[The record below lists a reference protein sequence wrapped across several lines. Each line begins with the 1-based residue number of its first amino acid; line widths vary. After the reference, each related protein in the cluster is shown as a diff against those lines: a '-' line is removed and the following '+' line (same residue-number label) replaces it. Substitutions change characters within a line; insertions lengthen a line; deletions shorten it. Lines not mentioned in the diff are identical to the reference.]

1 MFMYFTGESGCLS
14 LTTTTSAVAAA
25 AAAASS
31 SLPTGTPPTVLAL
44 ADTTADGIALNLIS
58 IFILGPTPVAHSVLF
73 ILSRAIRF
81 DFFSQFCSFFISLY
95 HYLSSCICNRFSLIS
110 WHP

>member
-1 MFMYFTGESGCLS
+1 MVFNFYLLYLKYSIYFIEKHLISAWQQVKFRVLMQKNEHCEIKCHLLISHSLSCFFFGCFFAGESGCLS

-44 ADTTADGIALNLIS
+44 ADTTADGIL
-58 IFILGPTPVAHSVLF
+58 H
-73 ILSRAIRF
+73 
-81 DFFSQFCSFFISLY
+81 
-95 HYLSSCICNRFSLIS
+95 
-110 WHP
+110 